1 MNQRKFSQH
10 LYNQYVTQGGCCYYC
25 KKKFPYEE
33 ITRDHF
39 LPVSEGNT
47 LVNNKVFACRK
58 CNSLKGDKS
67 IDEFRNYVLFRIAD
81 ILKTVIKNDW
91 KMSKKQLEDFRWYTL
106 ILKTTGE
113 IIEND
118 YKPLVLFT

>member
-1 MNQRKFSQH
+1 MNKRKFNKQI
-10 LYNQYVTQGGCCYYC
+10 YDQYVEQGACCYYC
-25 KKKFPYEE
+25 KKKVDFSD

-67 IDEFRNYVLFRIAD
+67 IDEFRKFLLDKICY
-81 ILKTVIKNDW
+81 ILKRVVKNEW
-91 KMSKKQLEDFRWYTL
+91 KMSHKDLTDFRWYSQL
-106 ILKTTGE
+106 LKTTGE
-113 IIEND
+113 IIDND
-118 YKPLVLFT
+118 YKPLVIFT